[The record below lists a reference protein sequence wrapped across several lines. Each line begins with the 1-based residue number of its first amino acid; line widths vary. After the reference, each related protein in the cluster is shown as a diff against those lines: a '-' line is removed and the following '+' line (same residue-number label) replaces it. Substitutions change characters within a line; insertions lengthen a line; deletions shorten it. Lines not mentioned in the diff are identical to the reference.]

1 MKDNLPRYTLR
12 VSALLLKK
20 LEFVAAFHG
29 RTKNKEIEMLIRRH
43 IAEFEREHGPISAD
57 AKAYPEE
64 MEE

>member
-12 VSALLLKK
+12 VSTLLLKK
-20 LEFVAAFHG
+20 LEYVAEFHG

-43 IAEFEREHGPISAD
+43 IAEFESVHGPIDAD

-64 MEE
+64 IGE